1 VKDSKLALVKED
13 SHDSDK
19 DLITLSDEDDDDMA
33 NGGNIDDEPEDMV

>member
-1 VKDSKLALVKED
+1 MKDSKLALVKED